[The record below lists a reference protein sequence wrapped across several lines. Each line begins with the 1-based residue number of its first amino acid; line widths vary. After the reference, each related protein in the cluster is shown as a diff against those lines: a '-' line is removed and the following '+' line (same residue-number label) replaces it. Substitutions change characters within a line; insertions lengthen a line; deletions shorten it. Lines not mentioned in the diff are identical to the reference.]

1 MKKLF
6 AEFKKFITRGN
17 VVDMAVGVAVASAF
31 TAIVT
36 AFTKGFITP
45 LLTLLTGE
53 SNLDEMKWVVKEAI
67 TKPVIGADGLPV
79 IDEATSKPMVETVE
93 PEVALMWGPLVHAI
107 MDFFI
112 IALALFIVIKV
123 VASLRNRA
131 EKLHKKAR
139 NFLTDADEKEA
150 LAAAEAAA
158 KIEEE
163 QKAAEEAKAK
173 AEAEAA
179 EAERLEKEKIA
190 AEEARLARQEQLL
203 TDIRDLLK
211 AKG

>member
-6 AEFKKFITRGN
+6 GEFKKFITRGN

-45 LLTLLTGE
+45 LLTLITGE
-53 SNLDEMKWVVKEAI
+53 SDLDEMKWELRKAI
-67 TKPVIGADGLPV
+67 TETTSDGVEEVI
-79 IDEATSKPMVETVE
+79 E
-93 PEVALMWGPLVHAI
+93 PEVAILWGPFVHAI

-123 VASLRNRA
+123 VSSLRKRA
-131 EKLHKKAR
+131 EKIHKKAL
-139 NFLTDADEKEA
+139 NLLTDSDEKEA
-150 LAAAEAAA
+150 AEAAAAAA

-179 EAERLEKEKIA
+179 EKARIEAEKIA

-211 AKG
+211 QQK